1 MGPTAMNEFVVRG
14 QTGVSS
20 ILTGITFEK
29 LPEYL
34 PKGNVVIISDTR
46 VAGLYGS
53 RFPEG
58 LLLTVK
64 PGEKSKNLHTVLRL
78 SVKMME
84 AGVDRTWF
92 LLGIGGGVVTDLA
105 GFVAATYMRGI
116 SFGFVPTTLLAQ
128 VDAAIGG
135 KNGVNLK
142 RYKNMIGT
150 INQPCFVLCDPTV
163 LTTLAAEEW
172 KNGWAEVIKHGL
184 IADSNYLDMLY
195 REGNRIRS
203 GDPELLTRVIEGSVR
218 IKTDIVNRDESETG
232 IRSVLNFGHTT
243 GHALEKM
250 LRIPHGMAVSLGMVL
265 AAGISR
271 FLGLIREEDAGYVTE
286 LLHDYGLPV
295 RIKINA
301 GELFRAMVTD
311 KKKKDNHMKFIV
323 LEKPGR
329 AKPVEIPLPKLGEL
343 VKGALKEY
351 FV

>member
-1 MGPTAMNEFVVRG
+1 MKEFIVRG
-14 QTGVSS
+14 QTGVSR

-34 PKGNVVIISDTR
+34 PEGNVVIISDNR

-58 LLLTVK
+58 LLLTVQT
-64 PGEKSKNLHTVLRL
+64 GERSKNLNTVSKL
-78 SVKMME
+78 SLKMMQ
-84 AGVDRTWF
+84 AGVDRSWF

-116 SFGFVPTTLLAQ
+116 SCGYAPTTLLAQ

-142 RYKNMIGT
+142 RYKNMVGT
-150 INQPCFVLCDPTV
+150 IKQPRFVLCDPSV
-163 LTTLAAEEW
+163 LNTLPSEEW

-184 IADSNYLDMLY
+184 IADLDYLDMLQ
-195 REGNRIRS
+195 REGNRIRA
-203 GDPELLTRVIEGSVR
+203 GNPELLARVIEGSVR
-218 IKTDIVNRDESETG
+218 IKSDIVNRDEAETG
-232 IRSVLNFGHTT
+232 IRSLLNFGHTA
-243 GHALEKM
+243 GHAIEKM
-250 LRIPHGMAVSLGMVL
+250 LRIPHGKAVSLGMVL

-271 FLGLIREEDAGYVTE
+271 MLGLLRREDVKDIAD
-286 LLHDYGLPV
+286 LLQDYGLPV
-295 RIKINA
+295 RMKVPA
-301 GELFRAMVTD
+301 GELLRVMAAD
-311 KKKKDNHMKFIV
+311 KKKKDKHMKFIV

-329 AKPVEIPLPKLGEL
+329 AKPVEIPVSKLGEL
-343 VKGALKEY
+343 VKGAVKEC

>member
-1 MGPTAMNEFVVRG
+1 MGPTAIKEFIVRG
-14 QTGVSS
+14 QTGVSR
-20 ILTGITFEK
+20 ILTGITFEN

-34 PKGNVVIISDTR
+34 PEGNVVIISDTR

-64 PGEKSKNLHTVLRL
+64 PGEKSKDLHTVSRL
-78 SVKMME
+78 SAKMME
-84 AGVDRTWF
+84 AGVDRSWF

-116 SFGFVPTTLLAQ
+116 SFAFVPTTLLAQ

-150 INQPCFVLCDPTV
+150 IKQPRFVLCDPLV
-163 LTTLAAEEW
+163 LNTLPSEEW

-184 IADSNYLDMLY
+184 IADSDYLEMLH
-195 REGNRIRS
+195 REGKRIRA
-203 GDPELLTRVIEGSVR
+203 GEPELLARVIEGSVR
-218 IKTDIVNRDESETG
+218 IKSDIVNRDESETG
-232 IRSVLNFGHTT
+232 IRSLLNFGHTA
-243 GHALEKM
+243 GHAMEKM
-250 LRIPHGMAVSLGMVL
+250 LRISHGKAVSLGMML
-265 AAGISR
+265 AARISR
-271 FLGLIREEDAGYVTE
+271 LLGLICEEDIRYITKMLQE
-286 LLHDYGLPV
+286 YGLPV
-295 RIKINA
+295 RTKINA
-301 GELFRAMVTD
+301 GELFRAMVAD
-311 KKKKDNHMKFIV
+311 KKKKDDHMKFIV
-323 LEKPGR
+323 LETPGR

-343 VKGALKEY
+343 VKGAVKEC

>member
-1 MGPTAMNEFVVRG
+1 MNEFVVRG
-14 QTGVSS
+14 QTGVSR

-64 PGEKSKNLHTVLRL
+64 PGEKSKNLQTVSRL
-78 SVKMME
+78 SAKMME
-84 AGVDRTWF
+84 AGVDRSWF

-116 SFGFVPTTLLAQ
+116 SCGFVPTTLLAQ

-150 INQPCFVLCDPTV
+150 IKQPCFVLCDPLV
-163 LTTLAAEEW
+163 LNTLAAEEW

-184 IADSNYLDMLY
+184 IADSNYLDMLH
-195 REGNRIRS
+195 REGNRIRT

-232 IRSVLNFGHTT
+232 IRSVLNFGHTA

-286 LLHDYGLPV
+286 LLQDYGLPV
-295 RIKINA
+295 RKKINA

-311 KKKKDNHMKFIV
+311 KKKKDNHLKFIV

-343 VKGALKEY
+343 VNGAVKEC